1 LEALGVTPG
10 HGWSLPG
17 AAASHDRTVPGSS
30 FETSPP
36 GGTLTGRLLVASTKL
51 GDPNFD
57 RSVVLVLDHGDDGAL
72 GVVLNRPT
80 PVPVG
85 EILEPWQDQARL
97 APPDVVFRGGPVS
110 PDAVIGLAR
119 SSSLPTVSGPPW
131 RVVLA
136 TVGTVDLS
144 VPPHDQP
151 VTLSGA
157 RLYSGYSG
165 WAPDQLEAELA
176 EGAWF
181 VLDAV
186 AADVFCADAERLWHD
201 VMRRQGG
208 ALSLL
213 ATYPSH
219 PSLN

>member
-1 LEALGVTPG
+1 MPG
-10 HGWSLPG
+10 P
-17 AAASHDRTVPGSS
+17 S
-30 FETSPP
+30 FESSPP
-36 GGTLTGRLLVASTKL
+36 GSGVTGRLLVASTRL
-51 GDPNFD
+51 GDPNFE
-57 RSVVLVLDHGDDGAL
+57 RAVVLVLDHGDDGAL

-80 PVPVG
+80 HVPVG
-85 EILEPWQDQARL
+85 EILEPWRDQAEMV
-97 APPDVVFRGGPVS
+97 PPAVVFRGGPVS

-119 SSSLPTVSGPPW
+119 AASAETASAAAW
-131 RVVLA
+131 RVVIP

-144 VPPHDQP
+144 VPPERQP
-151 VTLSGA
+151 LELQGA
-157 RLYSGYSG
+157 RLFWGYSG
-165 WAPDQLEAELA
+165 WAPDQLEAELV

-186 AADVFCADAERLWHD
+186 AADVFGAEAERLWHD

-208 ALSLL
+208 ELSLL

>member
-1 LEALGVTPG
+1 
-10 HGWSLPG
+10 
-17 AAASHDRTVPGSS
+17 
-30 FETSPP
+30 
-36 GGTLTGRLLVASTKL
+36 VASTRL
-51 GDPNFD
+51 GDPNFE
-57 RSVVLVLDHGDDGAL
+57 RAVVLVLDHGDDGAL

-80 PVPVG
+80 HVPVG
-85 EILEPWQDQARL
+85 EILEPWRDQAEMV
-97 APPDVVFRGGPVS
+97 PPAVVFRGGPVS

-119 SSSLPTVSGPPW
+119 AASAETASAAAW
-131 RVVLA
+131 RVVIP

-144 VPPHDQP
+144 VPPERQP
-151 VTLSGA
+151 LELQGA
-157 RLYSGYSG
+157 RLFWGYSG
-165 WAPDQLEAELA
+165 WAPDQLEAELV

-186 AADVFCADAERLWHD
+186 AADVFGAEAERLWHD

-208 ALSLL
+208 ELSLL

>member
-1 LEALGVTPG
+1 MG
-10 HGWSLPG
+10 
-17 AAASHDRTVPGSS
+17 HDRVVPDSS
-30 FETSPP
+30 SESRSPV
-36 GGTLTGRLLVASTKL
+36 GELTGRLLVASTKL

-57 RSVVLVLDHGDDGAL
+57 RTVVLLLDHGDDGAL

-85 EILEPWQDQARL
+85 EILEPWQDQAL
-97 APPDVVFRGGPVS
+97 LVPPDVLFRGGPVS

-119 SSSLPTVSGPPW
+119 PASPDGVHGGRW
-131 RVVLA
+131 RSVIA
-136 TVGTVDLS
+136 SVGTVDLS
-144 VPPHDQP
+144 VPPDVQP
-151 VTLSGA
+151 VVLGGV
-157 RLYSGYSG
+157 RLFSGYSG

-176 EGAWF
+176 EGAWY

-186 AADVFCADAERLWHD
+186 AADVFCADAEALWHD

-208 ALSLL
+208 DLSLL
-213 ATYPSH
+213 ATFPSY

>member
-1 LEALGVTPG
+1 
-10 HGWSLPG
+10 
-17 AAASHDRTVPGSS
+17 
-30 FETSPP
+30 
-36 GGTLTGRLLVASTKL
+36 LVASTKL
-51 GDPNFD
+51 GDPNFE
-57 RSVVLVLDHGDDGAL
+57 RAVVLLLDHGDDGAL

-119 SSSLPTVSGPPW
+119 PASSDGSLTGF
-131 RVVLA
+131 RVVTA
-136 TVGTVDLS
+136 SVVTVDLS
-144 VPPHDQP
+144 LAPEAQP
-151 VTLSGA
+151 VELGGA
-157 RLYSGYSG
+157 RLFSGYSG
-165 WAPDQLEAELA
+165 WAPDQLEGELA

-181 VLDAV
+181 VLDAL
-186 AADVFCADAERLWHD
+186 AADVFCVDAERLWHD

-208 ALSLL
+208 ELSLL
-213 ATYPSH
+213 ATFPSH

>member
-1 LEALGVTPG
+1 M
-10 HGWSLPG
+10 
-17 AAASHDRTVPGSS
+17 PGSS
-30 FETSPP
+30 FESNPP
-36 GGTLTGRLLVASTKL
+36 GGSLTGRLLVASTKL

-57 RSVVLVLDHGDDGAL
+57 RSVVLLLDHGDEGAL

-80 PVPVG
+80 LVPVD
-85 EILEPWQDQARL
+85 EILEPWQAQTRL

-119 SSSLPTVSGPPW
+119 AASTPDISGAPW
-131 RVVLA
+131 RVIVPS
-136 TVGTVDLS
+136 VGTVDLS
-144 VPPHDQP
+144 VPPDSQA
-151 VTLSGA
+151 VVLSGA

-186 AADVFCADAERLWHD
+186 AADVFCADADRLWHD

-208 ALSLL
+208 QLSLL

>member
-1 LEALGVTPG
+1 M
-10 HGWSLPG
+10 PG
-17 AAASHDRTVPGSS
+17 AS
-30 FETSPP
+30 FESSPP
-36 GGTLTGRLLVASTKL
+36 GGALTGRLLVASTRL
-51 GDPNFD
+51 GDSNFE
-57 RSVVLVLDHGDDGAL
+57 RAVVLLLDHGDDGAL
-72 GVVLNRPT
+72 GVVLNKPT
-80 PVPVG
+80 HVPVE

-97 APPDVVFRGGPVS
+97 VPPAVVFRGGPVS

-119 SSSLPTVSGPPW
+119 AAWPQTATAADW
-131 RVVLA
+131 RVVL
-136 TVGTVDLS
+136 TSVGTVDLS
-144 VPPHDQP
+144 IPPDDQP
-151 VTLSGA
+151 VELGGA
-157 RLYSGYSG
+157 RLFSGYSG

-186 AADVFCADAERLWHD
+186 AADVFCVDADRLWHD

-208 ALSLL
+208 KLALL